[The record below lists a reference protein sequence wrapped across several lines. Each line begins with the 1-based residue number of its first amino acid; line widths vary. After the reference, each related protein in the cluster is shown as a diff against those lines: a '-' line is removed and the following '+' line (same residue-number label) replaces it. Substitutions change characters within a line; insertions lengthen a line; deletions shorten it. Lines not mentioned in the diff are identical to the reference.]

1 MLSAFTENNTT
12 TTTKKETRYV
22 ENKRVT
28 RTNDTATGSFSLCA
42 FVVHSPIFA
51 VVLYWIKIF
60 LRVKDHKVTE
70 FYLFYSPVMNRAY
83 SMALGEQQLSHQNE
97 I

>member
-1 MLSAFTENNTT
+1 MHE
-12 TTTKKETRYV
+12 RYS
-22 ENKRVT
+22 NRKF
-28 RTNDTATGSFSLCA
+28 FSLHIRSSLANFC
-42 FVVHSPIFA
+42 SGII
-51 VVLYWIKIF
+51 LEKIF

-70 FYLFYSPVMNRAY
+70 FYLFYSPVMNRAH